1 MQKLSKKQLHVEI
14 SPLLAWRRVSYQ
26 ELQQATE
33 DFSAINSLGS
43 GSFGSVFKGTLSD
56 GLNVAVKVFNIQLD
70 RAVKSFDV
78 ECEIL
83 STVHHRNLVGVISCC
98 CNTDFKA
105 IVLEHMANG
114 SLEKCSSRVFA
125 SWKCVPIVH
134 SDLKPSNVLLDA
146 DMTAHVGDF
155 GISKLFGEGEILIQT
170 ITLATIGYMA
180 PEYGSEG
187 RVSTSGDV
195 YSYGIVLL
203 EMFTRKK
210 PTDDMFT
217 EELSLKHWVG
227 RKLQENAV
235 TEVVAP
241 GLLARQDQYFSA
253 KEQCVLSIFR
263 LAMECL
269 AYHLRREST

>member
-1 MQKLSKKQLHVEI
+1 
-14 SPLLAWRRVSYQ
+14 
-26 ELQQATE
+26 
-33 DFSAINSLGS
+33 
-43 GSFGSVFKGTLSD
+43 
-56 GLNVAVKVFNIQLD
+56 
-70 RAVKSFDV
+70 
-78 ECEIL
+78 
-83 STVHHRNLVGVISCC
+83 
-98 CNTDFKA
+98 
-105 IVLEHMANG
+105 
-114 SLEKCSSRVFA
+114 
-125 SWKCVPIVH
+125 
-134 SDLKPSNVLLDA
+134 
-146 DMTAHVGDF
+146 MTAHVGDF
-155 GISKLFGEGEILIQT
+155 GIAKLFGEGEVLIQT

-227 RKLQENAV
+227 RGLQDNTV

-269 AYHLRREST
+269 ALSPEERINMIEMVAALRKIRATFIASSRRLQQQ